1 MNKININDMMIYFC
15 LLPLPLHSQG
25 ATARFIS
32 PPSSKWQYSDL
43 AFSSTAMIL

>member
-15 LLPLPLHSQG
+15 LLPLHSQG

-32 PPSSKWQYSDL
+32 PPSSKWQSSDL